1 MNRPLRRYLAYGLQV
16 NSQIALP
23 FAAPAEP
30 PAGEPDVTIR
40 VGAAPAALANPT
52 ASRGNIWQARPG
64 AFLLNIDGVG
74 RFLVADGREILVEPR
89 GGSDWQLGHFL
100 AGSTFAALLQQRA
113 VVTLHAGA
121 VETAAGAVLF
131 AGRAGIGKSSLL
143 AALVERGY
151 AMLSDGFT
159 GVVPGG
165 DGRFRA
171 LSGFPTLRL
180 WADAL
185 DELGWR
191 SQAQTRVREGLEKY
205 LLPAA
210 RFRVE
215 PLAIRAVYLLTEH
228 SNSTVAIDPLPCAAA
243 FWWLS
248 KYTYR
253 KHFLKGT
260 GQGLAHF
267 HAVAAM
273 AQHLP
278 VLQVRRPTH
287 PFLLNA
293 LADRVEED
301 LREPA
306 TLPLAKAAAL
316 EAPSSAAAAG

>member
-1 MNRPLRRYLAYGLQV
+1 MHRPLRRYLAYGLQI

-30 PAGEPDVTIR
+30 PAGAPDVTVR
-40 VGAAPAALANPT
+40 VGVAPAALANPT
-52 ASRGNIWQARPG
+52 ASGRNIWQVQPG
-64 AFLLNIDGVG
+64 AFLLSIDGVG
-74 RFLVADGREILVEPR
+74 RFLVVDGREILVEPQ
-89 GGSDWQLGHFL
+89 GGSDWELGLFL
-100 AGSTFAALLQQRA
+100 AGSTFAALLQQRT

-121 VETAAGAVLF
+121 VATEAGAVLF

-143 AALVERGY
+143 AALVGRGY

-159 GVVPGG
+159 GVVPG
-165 DGRFRA
+165 DGQFRA

-191 SQAQTRVREGLEKY
+191 PQAQAKVREGLEKY

-210 RFRVE
+210 RFRAE

-228 SNSTVAIDPLPCAAA
+228 NDSTFAIDPLPCGAA
-243 FWWLS
+243 FRWLY

-253 KHFLKGT
+253 SRFLRGN
-260 GQGLAHF
+260 GQGPAHF
-267 HAVAAM
+267 HAVTAM
-273 AQHLP
+273 ARHLP
-278 VLQVRRPTH
+278 VLRVRRPSH
-287 PFLLNA
+287 PFLLDA

-301 LREPA
+301 LRKPA
-306 TLPLAKAAAL
+306 TSPRATAAAPR
-316 EAPSSAAAAG
+316 APSSAAAAA

>member
-40 VGAAPAALANPT
+40 VGAVPAALANPT
-52 ASRGNIWQARPG
+52 ASRRNIWQVQPG
-64 AFLLNIDGVG
+64 AFLLNVDGVG
-74 RFLVADGREILVEPR
+74 CFLVADGREILVEPR
-89 GGSDWQLGHFL
+89 GGSDWELGLFL
-100 AGSTFAALLQQRA
+100 AGSTFAALLQQRK

-121 VETAAGAVLF
+121 VATEAGAVLF
-131 AGRAGIGKSSLL
+131 AGRTGIGKSSLL

-159 GVVPGG
+159 GVAPGEG
-165 DGRFRA
+165 GQFRA
-171 LSGFPTLRL
+171 LSGFPSLRL

-191 SQAQTRVREGLEKY
+191 SQAQAKVREDLEKY

-210 RFRVE
+210 RFHAE
-215 PLAIRAVYLLTEH
+215 PLAVRAVYLLTVH
-228 SNSTVAIDPLPCAAA
+228 DGSTVAIDPLSCTAA
-243 FWWLS
+243 FWWLN

-260 GQGLAHF
+260 GHGLAHF
-267 HAVAAM
+267 HAVTAM
-273 AQHLP
+273 SQNLP
-278 VLQVRRPTH
+278 VLRVKRPAH
-287 PFLLNA
+287 PFLLDA
-293 LADRVEED
+293 LTDRVEED
-301 LREPA
+301 LRGPA
-306 TLPLAKAAAL
+306 AFPQAQAEAQR
-316 EAPSSAAAAG
+316 APSSAAAAG